1 MFFVGLENFSM
12 AVVMCL
18 EQSGFFKAVEL
29 QAYSIGTV
37 AKFSFETTQVAG
49 AGSVE
54 EELQHEFDAGAGS
67 DEGVEHLGDG

>member
-1 MFFVGLENFSM
+1 MFFVGLENFPM

-18 EQSGFFKAVEL
+18 EQSGFFKTVEL
-29 QAYSIGTV
+29 KAYGVGAV
-37 AKFSFETTQVAG
+37 AKFSFKATQIAR